1 MSIIGARASDWH
13 SGNPNINPLSW
24 FGLFV
29 AAIAFYIVVMA
40 AIVSFINGG

>member
-13 SGNPNINPLSW
+13 SGNPDIHPLRW

-40 AIVSFINGG
+40 AVGSFVNGG